1 MKTCRNCGAPLKS
14 GTCEYCGTVYVEK
27 PSLPSRPFMSKAECM
42 VEVYKA
48 EARLAEID
56 RRVSLVKFAIC
67 FVVAAFI
74 AINALFFVWWNDT
87 DYEQYEITQTYEIRG
102 ADE

>member
-14 GTCEYCGTVYVEK
+14 GTCEYCGTVYAEK
-27 PSLPSRPFMSKAECM
+27 TDLPSRPFLTKSECLAEI
-42 VEVYKA
+42 YKA
-48 EARLAEID
+48 EAELAEID
-56 RRVSLVKFAIC
+56 KRVSLAKFAIC

-74 AINALFFVWWNDT
+74 AINVLFFVWWNDT
-87 DYEQYEITQTYEIRG
+87 NYEQYEITQTYEIRG